1 MILATLTGAIIVSIG
16 QEKAGMFSN
25 STNLSN
31 LLEKVGKYV
40 GEPVWNMP
48 IDSSYEKD
56 IKSDIADMKNVGS
69 GRGAG
74 STAGAIFIK
83 RFINN
88 VNWIHLDIAGVTW
101 AKGDKPLIPKGGTGF
116 GVRLLEEMVLQYISD
131 KSVNYEFKNIIN
143 YKTRCNRI

>member
-1 MILATLTGAIIVSIG
+1 MVKKKLECFLILKS
-16 QEKAGMFSN
+16 
-25 STNLSN
+25 LSN
-31 LLEKVGKYV
+31 LLEKAGKEV

-48 IDSSYEKD
+48 IDNSYEKD
-56 IKSDIADMKNVGS
+56 ISSDIADMKNVGS

-101 AKGDKPLIPKGGTGF
+101 AKAIN
-116 GVRLLEEMVLQYISD
+116 LLYLKEELVMV
-131 KSVNYEFKNIIN
+131 
-143 YKTRCNRI
+143 